1 MKFGI
6 FDYIDRRDEPPSKTF
21 DERLAFLAA
30 AENHGFYGYHL
41 TEHHATPLSYT
52 PSPTVYLAAAA
63 RETSRIRLGALLF
76 LLPLYNPLRLIEELC
91 MVDHL
96 SKGRL
101 DIGVGRGISPHEF
114 EALGV
119 TFDNADAVFE
129 DALEV
134 LVKGLTHETIDH
146 HGPYLTFDDVPVP
159 LRPCQTPHPPLWYG
173 LRGDAHDRP
182 ARWGMNAVAIGPTDK
197 VARHLRL
204 YREAWARHANDPRRK
219 ASPVKDPLI
228 GAMRCV
234 FVADT
239 DAEAER
245 LAWPAFRQWFDNLAW
260 LWVRNGTFPPIAIPA
275 DIDAARR
282 EGALIAGSPETVRRE
297 LVAQAKICGFNYLVL
312 QLAFGSL
319 THAQEMHSL
328 DLFAGEVMPALEG
341 LDAETILEVPS

>member
-21 DERLAFLAA
+21 DDRLALLAA
-30 AENHGFYGYHL
+30 AENRGFYGYHL

-114 EALGV
+114 DALGV
-119 TFDNADAVFE
+119 AFDDADAVFE

-146 HGPYLTFDDVPVP
+146 RGPYFTFDDVPVP
-159 LRPCQTPHPPLWYG
+159 LRPSQRPHPPLWYG
-173 LRGDAHDRP
+173 LRGDMHDRP
-182 ARWGMNAVAIGPTDK
+182 ARWGMNAVAIGPTEK

-204 YREAWARHANDPRRK
+204 YREAWARYANDPRRK
-219 ASPVKDPLI
+219 ASPVTDPLI

-260 LWVRNGTFPPIAIPA
+260 LWVRSGTFPPISIPA
-275 DIDAARR
+275 DMDAARR
-282 EGALIAGSPETVRRE
+282 DGALVAGSPDTVRRE
-297 LVAQAKICGFNYLVL
+297 LAAQAGRCGFNYLVM

-319 THAQEMHSL
+319 THAQEMRSL
-328 DLFAGEVMPALEG
+328 DLFADEVMPALEG
-341 LDAETILEVPS
+341 LGAEATAEVP